1 LDDDNNT
8 IIPSYTLIWTAGVS
22 LSKLIS
28 ELACEHDKKR
38 RIIVNNYLEVPDHV
52 GVYALGDCA
61 SITDPN
67 TGKPYPPTAQHAIRE
82 GRVAAKNIISAIKG
96 KTKKIQFDYKTKG
109 MMAELGKRTGVAT
122 IFGIKSH
129 GFISW

>member
-1 LDDDNNT
+1 MDDDNNT

-82 GRVAAKNIISAIKG
+82 GRVAEKISFLRSKEKPRRHNLIIKLRG
-96 KTKKIQFDYKTKG
+96 
-109 MMAELGKRTGVAT
+109 
-122 IFGIKSH
+122 
-129 GFISW
+129 